1 MFVTFALLAALPT
14 TCAMSADEAGR
25 RSSETRR
32 VIAIES
38 SGAVDT
44 TAPGGSASTPDWAK
58 DSLESI
64 SLNSSGDF
72 QGRGTQPDS
81 GSTPAWAKDNTSAPA
96 NTSAHTRCCCNQQA
110 PLGPAYLCYDRQ
122 TNELF
127 TTVSTKTKTKGIV
140 GSERAQSR
148 LQHTPTIVTASKC
161 GSKGEAIFGAAAA
174 DIQPATPKEIA
185 ALKKQ
190 EKGIIL
196 EAHAEKV
203 TADWGRYVFPTQEY
217 VKKKMFKK
225 YMYHSSVNM
234 ADELLSA
241 HIVMNGVVYGPH
253 STQNSVSDS
262 LHGVPVCTK
271 CQTMFILN
279 PS

>member
-1 MFVTFALLAALPT
+1 M
-14 TCAMSADEAGR
+14 E
-25 RSSETRR
+25 
-32 VIAIES
+32 
-38 SGAVDT
+38 
-44 TAPGGSASTPDWAK
+44 
-58 DSLESI
+58 
-64 SLNSSGDF
+64 
-72 QGRGTQPDS
+72 
-81 GSTPAWAKDNTSAPA
+81 
-96 NTSAHTRCCCNQQA
+96 
-110 PLGPAYLCYDRQ
+110 
-122 TNELF
+122 
-127 TTVSTKTKTKGIV
+127 
-140 GSERAQSR
+140 
-148 LQHTPTIVTASKC
+148 HTPTIVTSSKC

-241 HIVMNGVVYGPH
+241 HIVMNRVVYGPH

-271 CQTMFILN
+271 WQKTAKTFVKGHRPGAWTNKAKFKPSFDIKTQEWTFGTECTETYTCIEYKIGHACGFDHDDVIFLKHKGRADGICEEPTKEGAFSSEHCPSGMFHQKGN
-279 PS
+279 CKMTGTCHYYFCDCREQGWQPCD

>member
-1 MFVTFALLAALPT
+1 MFVSFALLAALPT
-14 TCAMSADEAGR
+14 TCAVSVDEAGR
-25 RSSETRR
+25 RSLETRR
-32 VIAIES
+32 VIAVES

-44 TAPGGSASTPDWAK
+44 TP
-58 DSLESI
+58 DSLESV
-64 SLNSSGDF
+64 SLSPS
-72 QGRGTQPDS
+72 PDS
-81 GSTPAWAKDNTSAPA
+81 ESTPAWAKANTSAPGSLGFKGA
-96 NTSAHTRCCCNQQA
+96 FLGEQEPNKRCCCNQQA
-110 PLGPAYLCYDRQ
+110 PLGPAYLCYDKK

-127 TTVSTKTKTKGIV
+127 TTVSTKTKTKGVV
-140 GSERAQSR
+140 GSARAQSR

-161 GSKGEAIFGAAAA
+161 GSKGEAIFGESAA
-174 DIQPATPKEIA
+174 DIQPATEKEIA

-190 EKGIIL
+190 NKGIIL

-203 TADWGRYVFPTQEY
+203 TSAWQKYIFPTDKN
-217 VKKKMFKK
+217 VSKKMFKK
-225 YMYHSSVNM
+225 YVYHSSANM
-234 ADELLSA
+234 ADELLDA

-253 STQNSVSDS
+253 STQKSVSES